1 VSLFDFLD
9 EPFDETG
16 GSSAPES
23 DPTSDPTPGL
33 EPNAEPDPDPEPD
46 PEAVAEPEPE
56 PGAEAEAEAEA
67 EEAEA
72 EPEAEAEAGA
82 EAVSAAAA
90 LVDERPP
97 PPDQDQ
103 REVVRKA
110 LGTTLFVEAGA
121 GSGKSTALVGRVLE
135 LVTTGTAELRS
146 IAAITFTEKA
156 AAELRDRIRQA
167 LERSAE
173 RARQDGETQ
182 IVERCDDA
190 IDQLDGAAI
199 GTLHAFAQRVLAENP
214 IEVQLPPRV
223 EILDEVT
230 SDVQF
235 EQRWSAYLDHLL
247 EDPAMERTLLLLF
260 ATGVKPAALRALA
273 LEFDRNWDLVDER
286 VADQAPE
293 PPELQAALA
302 VALRSV
308 DAATEAAVHCTNAD
322 DKLLLRLHQVAEYAA
337 RLRSTGGELDLLDE
351 LSGNG
356 TAKPPSFRAGNI
368 GSKGNW
374 GCDHKAIQADLAAA
388 GEQLAAV
395 AGDVAQACADRIAAA
410 LRGFTLDAAAARREA
425 GQLAFHDLLVLARQL
440 VRQHAPVRE
449 RLHRRYQRL
458 LLDEFQDTDPI
469 QIEIAV
475 RIAAADPGSDD
486 AGLLAW
492 DEVAVA
498 PGHLFVVGDPKQS
511 IYRFRR
517 ADIGLFLAAKD
528 RYGAAG
534 GLVSLS
540 TNFRTGEP
548 IIGWVNQAFAALM
561 AEPPGV
567 DAPIASQPGYVPLH
581 AVRPGPD
588 VGPAVSVIGR
598 DAVEAGSAGELR
610 AAEAR
615 QVAATIARIQAEG
628 WSVGDP
634 SSATGWRDP
643 KLGDITVLVPARTS
657 LPFLEDA
664 LDAAR
669 IPYRAESSS
678 LVYVSRAVRDLLMA
692 LRAVDDPT
700 DHLAIVSALRSPLF
714 ACGDDDLFR
723 FKVLQRGHWNFASR
737 QPDTVEP
744 GPVPEA
750 LRYLAALHRERHWT
764 SPAEL
769 ADRIA
774 RDRRLFELGF
784 AEGRTRDVWR
794 RLRFVIDQAREWGE
808 ATDGNLREYLRWV
821 ARQSSEGSRVAEAVL
836 PESDDDAVRIM
847 TIHAAKG
854 LEFPITILSGMSTA
868 PQARPSP
875 AQVVFP
881 PAGGVGY
888 RFGKAVSTQE
898 FEDYKPVD
906 EQMAFDE
913 RVRLLYVAATRAKD
927 HLVLSLQRK
936 VRAKAPEPS
945 KRTNAELLLAGCGD
959 GLADLPDAVDADV
972 EAPTIA
978 AAPPP
983 PAPAPFA
990 EWRAE
995 LDAAL
1000 AAGSRPTTVAA
1011 TALTAEGAPDPA
1023 RDEPEADPG
1032 PDPGLIDEHEPV
1044 EAGLQ
1049 KRPRDLDLP
1058 PWLKGRYG
1066 TAVGR
1071 AVHGTLQ
1078 TIDLADPSGLA
1089 GAVAAQCEAESIP
1102 DRAPEVQELV
1112 QAALASPV
1120 IAAATAGPYW
1130 REVYACTPT
1139 PGGRLLEGYIDLL
1152 YRGPEG
1158 MVIVDYKTAA
1168 TNDPDELRR
1177 RVDGYRLQGG
1187 SYALAVRQTT
1197 GEPIA
1202 RVAFAFLTPGGA
1214 VELDLDD
1221 IEAAVGE
1228 VEALVAAGVEQV
1240 TA

>member
-1 VSLFDFLD
+1 MSLFDFLD
-9 EPFDETG
+9 EPFDESG
-16 GSSAPES
+16 G
-23 DPTSDPTPGL
+23 L
-33 EPNAEPDPDPEPD
+33 MDPEP
-46 PEAVAEPEPE
+46 ESAVAEP
-56 PGAEAEAEAEA
+56 A
-67 EEAEA
+67 
-72 EPEAEAEAGA
+72 
-82 EAVSAAAA
+82 
-90 LVDERPP
+90 DERPP

-103 REVVRKA
+103 RDIVRRA
-110 LGTTLFVEAGA
+110 LDRTLFVEAGA

-156 AAELRDRIRQA
+156 AAELRDRIRQE
-167 LERSAE
+167 LERTAE
-173 RARQDGETQ
+173 RARQDRETQ
-182 IVERCDDA
+182 IVERCADA

-235 EQRWSAYLDHLL
+235 EHRWSTYLDHLL
-247 EDPAMERTLLLLF
+247 EDPEMERTLLLLF

-286 VADQAPE
+286 VAAEAPE
-293 PPELQAALA
+293 PPGLQASLEA
-302 VALRSV
+302 ALRAV
-308 DAATEAAVHCTNAD
+308 DQATDAAVHCTNPD
-322 DKLLLRLHQVAEYAA
+322 DKLAARLHTVAEYAA
-337 RLRSTGGELDLLDE
+337 LLRSIDDELDLLDE

-356 TAKPPSFRAGNI
+356 TSKPPSFRAGNI
-368 GSKGNW
+368 GAGKNW
-374 GCDHKAIQADLAAA
+374 GCDHKAIQADLADA
-388 GEQLAAV
+388 GEQLALV
-395 AGDVAQACADRIAAA
+395 AGTVAQACARRIAAA
-410 LRGFTLDAAAARREA
+410 LRSFTLEAAAARREA

-440 VRQHAPVRE
+440 VRQHGSVRE
-449 RLHRRYQRL
+449 RLHRRYQRV

-475 RIAAADPGSDD
+475 RIAAADPGSDG
-486 AGLLAW
+486 AGTLPW
-492 DEVAVA
+492 DEVPVA

-517 ADIGLFLAAKD
+517 ADIGLFLAAKE
-528 RYGAAG
+528 RYGTDG

-548 IIGWVNQAFAALM
+548 IIGWVNEAFARLM
-561 AEPPGV
+561 AEPSGV
-567 DAPIASQPGYVPLH
+567 DAPIASQPDYVPLH
-581 AVRPGPD
+581 AVRPAPE

-598 DAVEAGSAGELR
+598 EPVESGSASELR
-610 AAEAR
+610 SAEAR

-628 WSVGDP
+628 WSVGDASSP
-634 SSATGWRDP
+634 SGWRDP
-643 KLGDITVLVPARTS
+643 RLGDITVLVPARTS

-664 LDAAR
+664 LEAAR

-723 FKVLQRGHWNFASR
+723 FKVLQRGHWNFTSR
-737 QPDTVEP
+737 QPESVEP
-744 GPVPEA
+744 GPVVDGLA
-750 LRYLAALHRERHWT
+750 YLTALHRERHWT

-808 ATDGNLREYLRWV
+808 ATDGNLREYLQWV
-821 ARQSSEGSRVAEAVL
+821 ARQSNEGSRVAEAVL

-881 PAGGVGY
+881 PSGGVGY

-936 VRAKAPEPS
+936 ERRSAPEPS

-959 GLADLPDAVDADV
+959 RLDSLPDAVEADV
-972 EAPTIA
+972 EAPLATPV
-978 AAPPP
+978 APPA
-983 PAPAPFA
+983 APAPFDQ
-990 EWRAE
+990 WRAE

-1011 TALTAEGAPDPA
+1011 TALTAEGTPDPA
-1023 RDEPEADPG
+1023 RDETTPE
-1032 PDPGLIDEHEPV
+1032 PDPDLGDEPV
-1044 EAGLQ
+1044 APAAHAADDGEPTEAGLQ

-1078 TIDLADPSGLA
+1078 TVDLADPTGLT
-1089 GAVAAQCEAESIP
+1089 GAVAAQCEAESIA
-1102 DRAPEVQELV
+1102 DRAAEVEGLV
-1112 QAALASPV
+1112 RAALASPV

-1130 REVYACTPT
+1130 REVYAGTPT

-1152 YRGPEG
+1152 YRGPDG
-1158 MVIVDYKTAA
+1158 MVVVDYKTAA

-1202 RVAFAFLTPGGA
+1202 RVCFAFLTPAGA

-1221 IEAAVGE
+1221 IEAAIDE
-1228 VEALVAAGVEQV
+1228 VETLVAAGTERV
-1240 TA
+1240 TP

>member
-1 VSLFDFLD
+1 MTLFDFLD
-9 EPFDETG
+9 EP
-16 GSSAPES
+16 A
-23 DPTSDPTPGL
+23 
-33 EPNAEPDPDPEPD
+33 
-46 PEAVAEPEPE
+46 
-56 PGAEAEAEAEA
+56 
-67 EEAEA
+67 
-72 EPEAEAEAGA
+72 
-82 EAVSAAAA
+82 
-90 LVDERPP
+90 P
-97 PPDQDQ
+97 PPDDDQ
-103 REVVRKA
+103 RQIVRTA
-110 LGTTLFVEAGA
+110 LSTTLFVEAGA
-121 GSGKSTALVGRVLE
+121 GSGKSTALVGRVLQ
-135 LVTTGTAELRS
+135 LVTTGTAELRT

-167 LERSAE
+167 LELAAE
-173 RARQDGETQ
+173 AARASGDTTAEG
-182 IVERCDDA
+182 RCADA

-199 GTLHAFAQRVLAENP
+199 GTLHSFAQRLLAENP
-214 IEVQLPPRV
+214 IEVRLPPRV

-235 EQRWSAYLDHLL
+235 EQRWSAYQDHLL

-260 ATGVKPAALRALA
+260 ATGVKPTALRALA
-273 LEFDRNWDLVDER
+273 LEFDRNWDLVEER
-286 VADQAPE
+286 VAPDSPE
-293 PPELQAALA
+293 PPQLPASLEAALRA
-302 VALRSV
+302 V
-308 DAATEAAVHCTNAD
+308 DAACASVAHCTNAD
-322 DKLLLRLHQVAEYAA
+322 DKLAIRLGDIAAYAQHLRAIDD
-337 RLRSTGGELDLLDE
+337 ELDLLDE

-356 TAKPPSFRAGNI
+356 MVKPPSFKAGNL
-368 GSKGNW
+368 GAGKNW
-374 GCDHKAIQADLAAA
+374 GCDHKALQGDLRVA
-388 GEQLAAV
+388 GEQLDAV
-395 AGDVAQACADRIAAA
+395 AGTVAQACAQRIATA
-410 LRGFTLDAAAARREA
+410 LRSFTLDAATARREA

-440 VRQHAPVRE
+440 VRQHPSVRE

-475 RIAAADPGSDD
+475 RIAAAAPGSDD
-486 AGLLAW
+486 AGSLPW
-492 DEVAVA
+492 DQVELA

-517 ADIGLFLAAKD
+517 ADIALFLRAKD
-528 RYGAAG
+528 RYGTG
-534 GLVSLS
+534 DGLVSLS

-548 IIGWVNQAFAALM
+548 IIDWVNQAFGTLM

-567 DAPIASQPGYVPLH
+567 DAPIASQPDYVALH
-581 AVRPGPD
+581 AVRPGPP

-598 DAVEAGSAGELR
+598 SAMTEGTAADLR
-610 AAEAR
+610 SAEAR

-628 WSVGDP
+628 WSIGDP
-634 SSATGWRDP
+634 SSSSGWREP

-678 LVYVSRAVRDLLMA
+678 LVYVSRAVRDLLMT
-692 LRAVDDPT
+692 LRAIDDPT
-700 DHLAIVSALRSPLF
+700 DHLAIVTALRTPLF
-714 ACGDDDLFR
+714 SCGDDDLFR
-723 FKVLQRGHWNFASR
+723 FKVLQRGSFNHLAP

-744 GPVPEA
+744 GPVVSG
-750 LRYLAALHRERHWT
+750 LRYLAARHRERHWT

-769 ADRIA
+769 ADRVA

-794 RLRFVIDQAREWGE
+794 RIRFVIDQAREWGE
-808 ATDGNLREYLRWV
+808 ATDGNLREYLQWV
-821 ARQSSEGSRVAEAVL
+821 TRQSSEGSRVAEAVL
-836 PESDDDAVRIM
+836 PETDDDAVRIM

-854 LEFPITILSGMSTA
+854 LEFPITILSGMSTV

-881 PAGGVGY
+881 PGGGVGY

-898 FEDYKPVD
+898 FEDYKPLD

-913 RVRLLYVAATRAKD
+913 RVRLIYVATTRAKD

-936 VRAKAPEPS
+936 ERRSAPEPS
-945 KRTNAELLLAGCGD
+945 KRTNAELLLTGCGD
-959 GLADLPDAVDADV
+959 RLDHLPDAVDAAV
-972 EAPTIA
+972 EATEVVVA
-978 AAPPP
+978 VPPP
-983 PAPAPFA
+983 PPPPFA

-1000 AAGSRPTTVAA
+1000 AAGSRPTTIAA
-1011 TALTAEGAPDPA
+1011 TALTAEGTPDLA
-1023 RDEPEADPG
+1023 RDEPA
-1032 PDPGLIDEHEPV
+1032 PDDSEHAEDAQSS

-1071 AVHGTLQ
+1071 AVHATLQ
-1078 TIDLADPSGLA
+1078 TIDLAHPADLES
-1089 GAVAAQCEAESIP
+1089 AVAAQCEAEAIV
-1102 DRAPEVQELV
+1102 DRADTVTALV
-1112 QAALASPV
+1112 QAALQSPV
-1120 IAAATAGPYW
+1120 VQAAAAGPHW

-1152 YRGPEG
+1152 HRSSEG

-1168 TNDPDELRR
+1168 TNDPDELAR
-1177 RVDGYRLQGG
+1177 RVDGYRLQGA
-1187 SYALAVRQTT
+1187 SYALTVRQTT

-1202 RVAFAFLTPGGA
+1202 RLTFLFLTPGGA
-1214 VELDLDD
+1214 VEVDLDD
-1221 IEAAVGE
+1221 IEAAISE
-1228 VEALVAAGVEQV
+1228 VEALVAAGAEQL
-1240 TA
+1240 A

>member
-9 EPFDETG
+9 EPFDEATTQRDPAS
-16 GSSAPES
+16 GSGSPAAAP
-23 DPTSDPTPGL
+23 
-33 EPNAEPDPDPEPD
+33 
-46 PEAVAEPEPE
+46 
-56 PGAEAEAEAEA
+56 
-67 EEAEA
+67 
-72 EPEAEAEAGA
+72 
-82 EAVSAAAA
+82 SAAS
-90 LVDERPP
+90 DDRPP
-97 PPDQDQ
+97 PPDQHQ
-103 REVVRKA
+103 REVVRTA
-110 LGTTLFVEAGA
+110 LARTLFVEAGA
-121 GSGKSTALVGRVLE
+121 GSGKSTALVGRVLQ

-156 AAELRDRIRQA
+156 AAELRDRIRQE
-167 LERSAE
+167 LERTAE
-173 RARQDGETQ
+173 RARQDDEPH
-182 IVERCDDA
+182 IVERCGDA

-247 EDPAMERTLLLLF
+247 EDPAMQRTLLLLF
-260 ATGVKPAALRALA
+260 AAGVKPTALRALA
-273 LEFDRNWDLVDER
+273 VEFDRNWDLVAER
-286 VADQAPE
+286 VPDHAPE
-293 PPELQAALA
+293 PPELGSALDAALR
-302 VALRSV
+302 LV
-308 DAATEAAVHCTNAD
+308 DAATESAVHCTKPD
-322 DKLLLRLHQVAEYAA
+322 DKLVLRLHQVAEYVAH
-337 RLRSTGGELDLLDE
+337 LRTIPDELDLLDE

-356 TAKPPSFRAGNI
+356 ATKPPSFRAGNL
-368 GSKGNW
+368 GAKGNW
-374 GCDHKAIQADLAAA
+374 GCDHKAIQADLAEA

-395 AGDVAQACADRIAAA
+395 SGTVAQACARRVAAA

-425 GQLAFHDLLVLARQL
+425 GELAFHDLLVLARQL
-440 VRQHAPVRE
+440 VRQHPSVRE

-475 RIAAADPGSDD
+475 RIAAADPASDAAGS
-486 AGLLAW
+486 LPW
-492 DEVAVA
+492 QEVDIA

-517 ADIGLFLAAKD
+517 ADISLFLAAKD
-528 RYGAAG
+528 RYAIDD
-534 GLVSLS
+534 GLVTLS
-540 TNFRTGEP
+540 TNFRTGAP
-548 IIGWVNQAFAALM
+548 VIDWVNHAFGTLM
-561 AEPPGV
+561 DEPPGV
-567 DAPIASQPGYVPLH
+567 DAPIASQPDYVPLH
-581 AVRPGPD
+581 PVRPGPEI
-588 VGPAVSVIGR
+588 GPAVSVIGR
-598 DAVEAGSAGELR
+598 EAIPEGSASDLR
-610 AAEAR
+610 ASEAR
-615 QVAATIARIQAEG
+615 QVAATIARIQTER

-634 SSATGWRDP
+634 SSPTGWRDP

-664 LDAAR
+664 LEAAR

-678 LVYVSRAVRDLLMA
+678 LVYVSRSVRDLLMA
-692 LRAVDDPT
+692 LRSIDDPT
-700 DHLAIVSALRSPLF
+700 DHLAIVSTLRSPLF

-723 FKVLQRGHWNFASR
+723 FKVLQRGHWNFNAR
-737 QPDTVEP
+737 QPETVEP
-744 GPVPEA
+744 GPVLDA
-750 LRYLAALHRERHWT
+750 LTYLATLHRERHWT

-769 ADRIA
+769 ADRVA

-808 ATDGNLREYLRWV
+808 ATDGNLREYLQWV
-821 ARQSSEGSRVAEAVL
+821 VRQSSEGSRVAEAVL

-881 PAGGVGY
+881 PTGGVGY

-898 FEDYKPVD
+898 FEDFKPID

-913 RVRLLYVAATRAKD
+913 RVRLLYVATTRAKD

-936 VRAKAPEPS
+936 VRRSAPEPS

-959 GLADLPDAVDADV
+959 QLDQLPDAVEADI

-978 AAPPP
+978 AAAPPDP
-983 PAPAPFA
+983 PAPFE

-1000 AAGSRPTTVAA
+1000 VAGSRPTTVAA
-1011 TALTAEGAPDPA
+1011 TALTAEGTHDPA
-1023 RDEPEADPG
+1023 RDEPEQTDADDG
-1032 PDPGLIDEHEPV
+1032 GASQEAGAVDEADPV
-1044 EAGLQ
+1044 EAGLH

-1078 TIDLADPSGLA
+1078 TVDLADPVGLA
-1089 GAVAAQCEAESIP
+1089 GAVAAQCEAEAIP
-1102 DRAPEVQELV
+1102 DRTAEVEGLV

-1120 IAAATAGPYW
+1120 VRAATAGPYW

-1152 YRGPEG
+1152 YRTAEG

-1168 TNDPDELRR
+1168 TNDPDELAR
-1177 RVDGYRLQGG
+1177 RVDDYRLQGA
-1187 SYALAVRQTT
+1187 SYALTVRATT
-1197 GEPIA
+1197 GEPVH
-1202 RVAFAFLTPGGA
+1202 RVVFAFLTPAGA

-1228 VEALVAAGVEQV
+1228 VEALVTAGAEQV

>member
-1 VSLFDFLD
+1 VSLFDYLD
-9 EPFDETG
+9 EPFDETAG
-16 GSSAPES
+16 GLMPS
-23 DPTSDPTPGL
+23 
-33 EPNAEPDPDPEPD
+33 
-46 PEAVAEPEPE
+46 EPEPE
-56 PGAEAEAEAEA
+56 P
-67 EEAEA
+67 
-72 EPEAEAEAGA
+72 EPD
-82 EAVSAAAA
+82 AASGVVERATDDVA
-90 LVDERPP
+90 PVVPERPP

-110 LGTTLFVEAGA
+110 LDRTLFVEAGA

-156 AAELRDRIRQA
+156 AAELRDRIRQE
-167 LERSAE
+167 LERTAE

-182 IVERCDDA
+182 IVERCADA

-235 EQRWSAYLDHLL
+235 EQRWSAYLDRLL
-247 EDPAMERTLLLLF
+247 EDPSMERTLLLLF

-286 VADQAPE
+286 VPAEAPE
-293 PPELQAALA
+293 PPELRASLEAALR
-302 VALRSV
+302 LV
-308 DAATEAAVHCTNAD
+308 DAATESAVHCTKPD
-322 DKLLLRLHQVAEYAA
+322 DKLVLRLHQVAEYAA
-337 RLRSTGGELDLLDE
+337 LLRTIDDELDLLDE
-351 LSGNG
+351 LSGTG
-356 TAKPPSFRAGNI
+356 TTKPPSFRAGNL
-368 GSKGNW
+368 GAKGNW

-388 GEQLAAV
+388 GEQLALV
-395 AGDVAQACADRIAAA
+395 AGTVAQACARRVAAA

-440 VRQHAPVRE
+440 VRQHGSVRE

-475 RIAAADPGSDD
+475 RIASAAPGADD
-486 AGLLAW
+486 AGSLPW
-492 DEVAVA
+492 DEVPVA

-528 RYGAAG
+528 RYGEGG

-540 TNFRTGEP
+540 TNFRTGQP
-548 IIGWVNQAFAALM
+548 IIGWVNQAFATLM

-567 DAPIASQPGYVPLH
+567 DSPLASQPDYVPLH

-598 DAVEAGSAGELR
+598 EAVEEGSAGELR

-615 QVAATIARIQAEG
+615 QVAATIARIQTEG
-628 WSVGDP
+628 WSVGDH
-634 SSATGWRDP
+634 SSPTGWRDP

-664 LDAAR
+664 LEAAR

-744 GPVPEA
+744 GPVTDGLA
-750 LRYLAALHRERHWT
+750 YLATLHRERHWT

-808 ATDGNLREYLRWV
+808 ATDGNLREYLQWV

-881 PAGGVGY
+881 PSSGVGY
-888 RFGKAVSTQE
+888 RFGKAVATQE
-898 FEDYKPVD
+898 FEDFKPVD

-945 KRTNAELLLAGCGD
+945 KRTNAELLLAGCAD
-959 GLADLPDAVDADV
+959 QLDDLPDAVEADV
-972 EAPTIA
+972 EAPTVAA
-978 AAPPP
+978 AAPPAP
-983 PAPAPFA
+983 PPPFDQ
-990 EWRAE
+990 WRAD

-1011 TALTAEGAPDPA
+1011 TALTAEGTPDLA
-1023 RDEPEADPG
+1023 RDEPEAE
-1032 PDPGLIDEHEPV
+1032 PDPLDEADPSEARDRRRPAAPSGSPVGDEPEPV

-1078 TIDLADPSGLA
+1078 TIDLADPAGLT

-1102 DRAPEVQELV
+1102 DRAAEVEGLV
-1112 QAALASPV
+1112 RAALASPV
-1120 IAAATAGPYW
+1120 IAAATDGPHW

-1152 YRGPEG
+1152 YRSPDG

-1168 TNDPDELRR
+1168 TDDPAELRR

-1202 RVAFAFLTPGGA
+1202 RVTFAFLTPAGA

-1221 IEAAVGE
+1221 VDGAIGE
-1228 VEALVAAGVEQV
+1228 VEALVAAGAERV

>member
-1 VSLFDFLD
+1 VTLFDFLD
-9 EPFDETG
+9 EPDDEAGTPAG
-16 GSSAPES
+16 G
-23 DPTSDPTPGL
+23 
-33 EPNAEPDPDPEPD
+33 AEPAQPGQPD
-46 PEAVAEPEPE
+46 
-56 PGAEAEAEAEA
+56 
-67 EEAEA
+67 
-72 EPEAEAEAGA
+72 
-82 EAVSAAAA
+82 AAAPA
-90 LVDERPP
+90 QERPA

-103 REVVRKA
+103 RDIVRQA
-110 LGTTLFVEAGA
+110 LGATLFVEAGA

-135 LVTTGTAELRS
+135 LVTTDTAQLQH

-156 AAELRDRIRQA
+156 AAELRDRIRQE
-167 LERSAE
+167 LERTAE
-173 RARQDGETQ
+173 QARTAGEAQ
-182 IVERCDDA
+182 VAARCDDA

-199 GTLHAFAQRVLAENP
+199 GTLHAFAQRILAENP

-223 EILDEVT
+223 EIVDEVT

-247 EDPAMERTLLLLF
+247 EDPAMQRTLLLLF
-260 ATGVKPAALRALA
+260 AAGVKPTALRALA
-273 LEFDRNWDLVDER
+273 TAFDRNWDLVAER
-286 VADQAPE
+286 VPEHAPE
-293 PPELQAALA
+293 PPELGAALDA
-302 VALRSV
+302 ALRTV
-308 DAATEAAVHCTNAD
+308 DAATEAAVHCTKPD
-322 DKLLLRLHQVAEYAA
+322 DKLALRLHEVAAYVEH
-337 RLRSTGGELDLLDE
+337 LRAIPDELDLLDE

-356 TAKPPSFRAGNI
+356 TAKPPSFRAGNL
-368 GSKGNW
+368 GAKGNW

-388 GEQLAAV
+388 GEQLALV
-395 AGDVAQACADRIAAA
+395 AGTVAQACARRVAAA
-410 LRGFTLDAAAARREA
+410 LRTFTLDAAAARREA
-425 GQLAFHDLLVLARQL
+425 GELAFHDLLVLARQL
-440 VRQHAPVRE
+440 VRQHASVRE

-475 RIAAADPGSDD
+475 RIAAADPASDD
-486 AGLLAW
+486 AGSQPW
-492 DEVAVA
+492 DEVPVA
-498 PGHLFVVGDPKQS
+498 PGRLFVVGDPKQS

-517 ADIGLFLAAKD
+517 ADIGLFLHAKD
-528 RYGAAG
+528 RYGADG
-534 GLVSLS
+534 GLVTLS
-540 TNFRTGEP
+540 TNFRTGAP
-548 IIGWVNQAFAALM
+548 IIEWVNHAFAALM

-567 DAPIASQPGYVPLH
+567 DAPLASQPDYVPLH
-581 AVRPGPD
+581 AVRPAPPT
-588 VGPAVSVIGR
+588 GPAVSILGR
-598 DAVEAGSAGELR
+598 TAVAEGTAAELR

-615 QVAATIARIQAEG
+615 QVAGAIARIATER

-634 SSATGWRDP
+634 ASPSGWRDP

-664 LDAAR
+664 LDAAG

-692 LRAVDDPT
+692 LRAIDDPT
-700 DHLAIVSALRSPLF
+700 DHLAIVSTLRSPLF

-723 FKVLQRGHWNFASR
+723 FKVLQGGTWNFLAHQR
-737 QPDTVEP
+737 DAVEP
-744 GPVPEA
+744 GPVVDG
-750 LRYLAALHRERHWT
+750 LRYLAARHRDRHWT

-769 ADRIA
+769 ADRVA

-808 ATDGNLREYLRWV
+808 ATDGNLREYLQWV

-881 PAGGVGY
+881 PDGSVGY
-888 RFGKAVSTQE
+888 RFGKAVATQE
-898 FEDYKPVD
+898 FEDFKPLD

-927 HLVLSLQRK
+927 HLVLSVQRK
-936 VRAKAPEPS
+936 ERRSAPEPS
-945 KRTNAELLLAGCGD
+945 KRTNAELLVAGCGD
-959 GLADLPDAVDADV
+959 LLDALPDAVDAGV
-972 EAPTIA
+972 EAPRVSA
-978 AAPPP
+978 PAPP
-983 PAPAPFA
+983 AEPAPFA
-990 EWRAE
+990 TWRAA

-1011 TALTAEGAPDPA
+1011 TALTAEGTPDPA
-1023 RDEPEADPG
+1023 RDEPDEAEVAPG
-1032 PDPGLIDEHEPV
+1032 TEPATHPATDGPPGDEAASAGTAEDGQPP
-1044 EAGLQ
+1044 EAGLH

-1078 TIDLADPSGLA
+1078 TIDLAEPVGLA
-1089 GAVAAQCEAESIP
+1089 GAAAAQCEAEAIP
-1102 DRAPEVQELV
+1102 DRTAEVEELV
-1112 QAALASPV
+1112 RAALASPV
-1120 IAAATAGPYW
+1120 VAAATAGPYW

-1152 YRGPEG
+1152 YRTADG

-1168 TNDPDELRR
+1168 TADPSELAR
-1177 RVDGYRLQGG
+1177 RVEGYRLQGA
-1187 SYALAVRQTT
+1187 SYALAVRATT
-1197 GEPIA
+1197 GEA
-1202 RVAFAFLTPGGA
+1202 VHRVVFAFLTPAGA

-1221 IEAAVGE
+1221 VEGAIGE
-1228 VEALVAAGVEQV
+1228 VNALVGAGVEQV
-1240 TA
+1240 TT

>member
-1 VSLFDFLD
+1 MS
-9 EPFDETG
+9 PARA
-16 GSSAPES
+16 S
-23 DPTSDPTPGL
+23 
-33 EPNAEPDPDPEPD
+33 
-46 PEAVAEPEPE
+46 
-56 PGAEAEAEAEA
+56 
-67 EEAEA
+67 
-72 EPEAEAEAGA
+72 
-82 EAVSAAAA
+82 
-90 LVDERPP
+90 RPS

-103 REVVRKA
+103 RDIVHQA

-121 GSGKSTALVGRVLE
+121 GSGKSTALVGRVLQ
-135 LVTTGTAELRS
+135 LITTGATELRS

-167 LERSAE
+167 LERAAE
-173 RARQDGETQ
+173 QARTDGDGTTAG
-182 IVERCDDA
+182 RCADA

-199 GTLHAFAQRVLAENP
+199 GTLHAFAQRLLAENP

-235 EQRWSAYLDHLL
+235 EQRWSAYQDRLL

-260 ATGVKPAALRALA
+260 ATGVKPVALRALA
-273 LEFDRNWDLVDER
+273 LEFDRNWDLVAER
-286 VADQAPE
+286 VPATAPE
-293 PPELQAALA
+293 PPQIHDRLEAALA
-302 VALRSV
+302 SV
-308 DAATEAAVHCTNAD
+308 DAACASLAHCTD
-322 DKLLLRLHQVAEYAA
+322 TGDKLADRLGQITEYATA
-337 RLRSTGGELDLLDE
+337 LRKMDDELDLLDE
-351 LSGNG
+351 LSGVG
-356 TAKPPSFRAGNI
+356 AIKPPSFSVGNI
-368 GSKGNW
+368 GAKGKW
-374 GCDHKAIQADLAAA
+374 ACDVPTLRAEVRAA
-388 GEQLAAV
+388 GDQLEAV
-395 AGDVAQACADRIAAA
+395 KGEVAQACAKRIAAA
-410 LRGFTLDAAAARREA
+410 MRSFTLDAAAARREA

-440 VRQHAPVRE
+440 VRQHPSVRE

-475 RIAAADPGSDD
+475 RIAAAQPGSDD
-486 AGLLAW
+486 AGSLPW
-492 DEVAVA
+492 DQVEVA

-517 ADIGLFLAAKD
+517 ADIRLFLDAKD
-528 RYGAAG
+528 RYGAHD
-534 GLVSLS
+534 GLVTLS

-548 IIGWVNQAFAALM
+548 IIRWVNHAFQALM
-561 AEPPGV
+561 SEPPGV
-567 DAPIASQPGYVPLH
+567 DSVFASQPDYVPLH
-581 AVRPGPD
+581 AVRPGPR
-588 VGPAVSVIGR
+588 VGPAVSVLGR
-598 DAVEAGSAGELR
+598 EPLTEGSAGDLR

-615 QVAATIARIQAEG
+615 QVAATVARIQAEG
-628 WSVGDP
+628 WSVGDE
-634 SSATGWRDP
+634 SADSGWREP

-664 LDAAR
+664 LESAG

-692 LRAVDDPT
+692 LRAIDDPT
-700 DHLAIVSALRSPLF
+700 DQLAIVSALRSPLF

-723 FKVLQRGHWNFASR
+723 FKVLQHGTFNHLAR

-744 GPVPEA
+744 GPVLDA
-750 LRYLAALHRERHWT
+750 LTYLATLHRERHFT

-769 ADRIA
+769 ADRVA

-808 ATDGNLREYLRWV
+808 ATDGNLREYLQWV

-868 PQARPSP
+868 PQSWPSP

-881 PAGGVGY
+881 SGGGVGY

-898 FEDYKPVD
+898 FEDWKPID

-913 RVRLLYVAATRAKD
+913 RVRLLYVACTRAKD

-936 VRAKAPEPS
+936 ARRSAPEPS
-945 KRTNAELLLAGCGD
+945 KRTNAELLLAGTGD
-959 GLADLPDAVDADV
+959 LLDQLPDAVAPEV
-972 EAPTIA
+972 EVA
-978 AAPPP
+978 AVFPASPPSP
-983 PAPAPFA
+983 PLPFDQ
-990 EWRAE
+990 WRAE

-1000 AAGSRPTTVAA
+1000 VAGSRPTTIAA
-1011 TALTAEGAPDPA
+1011 TALTAEGTPDLA
-1023 RDEPEADPG
+1023 RDEPTDADAGGG
-1032 PDPGLIDEHEPV
+1032 PLDAPPHQAPSDQAPSDQAQADEGQPA

-1078 TIDLADPSGLA
+1078 TIDLAHPAGLT
-1089 GAVAAQCEAESIP
+1089 GAVAAQCEAEAITE
-1102 DRAPEVQELV
+1102 RAAEVEALV
-1112 QAALASPV
+1112 RAALTSPV
-1120 IAAATAGPYW
+1120 IAAATAGPHW

-1152 YRGPEG
+1152 YRTPAG

-1168 TNDPDELRR
+1168 TDDPDELAR
-1177 RVDGYRLQGG
+1177 RVEGYRLQGA
-1187 SYALAVRQTT
+1187 SYALVVGETT

-1202 RVAFAFLTPGGA
+1202 RVCFAFLTPNGA
-1214 VELDLDD
+1214 VEVDLTD
-1221 IEAAVGE
+1221 IEAAIGE
-1228 VEALVAAGVEQV
+1228 VNALVAAGVEQV
-1240 TA
+1240 TV

>member
-1 VSLFDFLD
+1 M
-9 EPFDETG
+9 T
-16 GSSAPES
+16 
-23 DPTSDPTPGL
+23 
-33 EPNAEPDPDPEPD
+33 
-46 PEAVAEPEPE
+46 
-56 PGAEAEAEAEA
+56 
-67 EEAEA
+67 
-72 EPEAEAEAGA
+72 
-82 EAVSAAAA
+82 
-90 LVDERPP
+90 

-103 REVVRKA
+103 RLIISQA
-110 LGTTLFVEAGA
+110 LDTTLFVEAGA
-121 GSGKSTALVGRVLE
+121 GSGKSTALVGRVLQ

-156 AAELRDRIRQA
+156 AAELRDRIRQK
-167 LERSAE
+167 LEQQAE
-173 RARQDGETQ
+173 AARTGGDT
-182 IVERCDDA
+182 VVAVRCADA

-199 GTLHAFAQRVLAENP
+199 GTLHAFAQRLLAENP
-214 IEVQLPPRV
+214 IEVELPPRI

-235 EQRWSAYLDHLL
+235 EQRWATYQDHLL

-273 LEFDRNWDLVDER
+273 VEFDRNWDLVDER
-286 VADQAPE
+286 VRPHE
-293 PPELQAALA
+293 PDPPQLS
-302 VALRSV
+302 VALTRALGALDRV
-308 DAATEAAVHCTNAD
+308 TQEVAACTNPD
-322 DKLLLRLHQVAEYAA
+322 DKLAQ
-337 RLRSTGGELDLLDE
+337 RLRHVSDFAENLRQIPDELDLLDC
-351 LSGNG
+351 LSGTG
-356 TAKPPSFRAGNI
+356 EVTAPSFKAGNI
-368 GSKGNW
+368 GAKANW
-374 GCDHKAIQADLAAA
+374 GCDHKAIQADLKAA
-388 GEQLAAV
+388 GDELDAV
-395 AGDVAQACADRIAAA
+395 KGTVAEACAKRVGSA
-410 LRGFTLDAAAARREA
+410 LRSFTLDAAIARREA

-440 VRQHAPVRE
+440 VSTHAPVRE
-449 RLHRRYQRL
+449 RLHRRYQRI

-475 RIAAADPGSDD
+475 RIAAARPAEAQSGS
-486 AGLLAW
+486 LPW
-492 DEVAVA
+492 HEVEVA

-517 ADIGLFLAAKD
+517 ADIALFLHAKR
-528 RYGAAG
+528 RYGDNG
-534 GLVSLS
+534 GLVTLS

-548 IIGWVNQAFAALM
+548 IIAWVNQAFSTLM
-561 AEPPGV
+561 AEGSSL
-567 DAPIASQPGYVPLH
+567 PIVSQPEYVPLH
-581 AVRPGPD
+581 AVRPGPPT
-588 VGPAVSVIGR
+588 GPAVSVIGR
-598 DAVEAGSAGELR
+598 TEQADGNAGELR
-610 AAEAR
+610 SAEAR
-615 QVAATIARIQAEG
+615 QVAATIARIRSEA
-628 WSVGDP
+628 WSVDDGNG
-634 SSATGWRDP
+634 GWKDP

-664 LDAAR
+664 LEAAG
-669 IPYRAESSS
+669 IAYRAESSS
-678 LVYVSRAVRDLLMA
+678 LVYVSRAVRDLLMTM
-692 LRAVDDPT
+692 RAIDDPT
-700 DHLAIVSALRSPLF
+700 DHLAVVSALRSPLF

-723 FKVLQRGHWNFASR
+723 HKVLQRGTWNHLAP

-744 GPVPEA
+744 GPVRDG
-750 LRYLAALHRERHWT
+750 LIYLAAQHRERHWI

-769 ADRIA
+769 ADRVA

-808 ATDGNLREYLRWV
+808 ATDGNLREYLQWV

-868 PQARPSP
+868 PQSRPSP

-881 PAGGVGY
+881 PGSGVGY
-888 RFGKAVSTQE
+888 KFASAVTTQE
-898 FEDYKPVD
+898 FEDYKPID

-936 VRAKAPEPS
+936 ARAKPPEPA
-945 KRTNAELLLAGCGD
+945 KRTNAELLLAGTGD
-959 GLADLPDAVDADV
+959 QLSLLPDAVAPDV
-972 EAPTIA
+972 EPTPLA
-978 AAPPP
+978 AVEPPL
-983 PAPAPFA
+983 APAPFE

-1000 AAGSRPTTVAA
+1000 TAGSRPTTVAA
-1011 TALTAEGAPDPA
+1011 TALTAEGTPDPA
-1023 RDEPEADPG
+1023 HDEPM
-1032 PDPGLIDEHEPV
+1032 
-1044 EAGLQ
+1044 AGLQ

-1071 AVHGTLQ
+1071 AVHATLQ
-1078 TIDLADPSGLA
+1078 TIDLANAADLVGLA
-1089 GAVAAQCEAESIP
+1089 GAVAAQCEAEAIV
-1102 DRAPEVQELV
+1102 DRVPEVGALV
-1112 QAALASPV
+1112 QMALASPV
-1120 IAAATAGPYW
+1120 VAAATGSPFW

-1152 YRGPEG
+1152 YRTPNG

-1177 RVDGYRLQGG
+1177 RVEGYRLQGG

-1202 RVAFAFLTPGGA
+1202 RVCFAFLTPGGA

-1221 IEAAVGE
+1221 VEAAISE
-1228 VEALVAAGVEQV
+1228 VESLVNAGAEQV
-1240 TA
+1240 TT

>member
-1 VSLFDFLD
+1 MSLFDFLD
-9 EPFDETG
+9 EPFDDTAG
-16 GSSAPES
+16 RLA
-23 DPTSDPTPGL
+23 
-33 EPNAEPDPDPEPD
+33 DPEPGPAD
-46 PEAVAEPEPE
+46 AEPAHPE
-56 PGAEAEAEAEA
+56 TGA
-67 EEAEA
+67 
-72 EPEAEAEAGA
+72 AGP
-82 EAVSAAAA
+82 
-90 LVDERPP
+90 VDERPP

-103 REVVRKA
+103 RDIVRDA
-110 LGTTLFVEAGA
+110 LHRTLFVEAGA

-135 LVTTGTAELRS
+135 LITTGTAELRS

-167 LERSAE
+167 LERRAE
-173 RARQDGETQ
+173 AARADGDGLIAQ
-182 IVERCDDA
+182 RCVDA

-247 EDPAMERTLLLLF
+247 EDPDMQRTLLLLF

-286 VADQAPE
+286 VAADAPE
-293 PPELQAALA
+293 PPELRASLDAALA
-302 VALRSV
+302 AV
-308 DAATEAAVHCTNAD
+308 DAATEAAAHCTNPD
-322 DKLLLRLHQVAEYAA
+322 DKLLARLHLVAAYAA
-337 RLRSTGGELDLLDE
+337 ELRTITDELDLLDQ

-356 TAKPPSFRAGNI
+356 TTKPPSFRAGNL
-368 GSKGNW
+368 GAKGNW
-374 GCDHKAIQADLAAA
+374 GCDHKAVQADLAAA
-388 GEQLAAV
+388 GEQLDQV
-395 AGDVAQACADRIAAA
+395 AGTVAQACAQRIAAA
-410 LRGFTLDAAAARREA
+410 LRTFTLEAAAARREA

-440 VRQHAPVRE
+440 VRQHGTVRE

-475 RIAAADPGSDD
+475 RIAAADPGSAD
-486 AGLLAW
+486 AGDRPW
-492 DEVAVA
+492 HEVDVA

-528 RYGAAG
+528 RYGPDG

-548 IIGWVNQAFAALM
+548 IIGWVNQAFATLL

-567 DAPIASQPGYVPLH
+567 DAAIASQPDYVPLH
-581 AVRPGPD
+581 AVRPAPP

-598 DAVEAGSAGELR
+598 EAVEGGKAAELR
-610 AAEAR
+610 TAEAH
-615 QVAATIARIQAEG
+615 QVAATVARIQAEG
-628 WSVGDP
+628 WSVGDA
-634 SSATGWRDP
+634 STDTGWRAP
-643 KLGDITVLVPARTS
+643 RLGDITVLVPARTS

-664 LDAAR
+664 LEAAG

-692 LRAVDDPT
+692 LRAIDDPT

-723 FKVLQRGHWNFASR
+723 FKALQRGHWNYTSP

-744 GPVPEA
+744 GPVA
-750 LRYLAALHRERHWT
+750 DGLAYLAARHRDRHWT

-769 ADRIA
+769 ADRVA

-808 ATDGNLREYLRWV
+808 ATDGNLREYLQWV
-821 ARQSSEGSRVAEAVL
+821 VRQSSEGSRVAEAVL

-847 TIHAAKG
+847 TIHGAKG
-854 LEFPITILSGMSTA
+854 LEFPITILSGMSTS

-888 RFGKAVSTQE
+888 RFGKAVATQE
-898 FEDYKPVD
+898 FEDFKPVD

-927 HLVLSLQRK
+927 HLVLSLQRR
-936 VRAKAPEPS
+936 VRSRAPEPS
-945 KRTNAELLLAGCGD
+945 KRTNAELLLAGCGS
-959 GLADLPDAVDADV
+959 GLDDLPDAVAADV
-972 EAPTIA
+972 EVAPLAVPVPPT
-978 AAPPP
+978 APV
-983 PAPAPFA
+983 PFDA
-990 EWRAE
+990 WRAQR
-995 LDAAL
+995 DAAL

-1011 TALTAEGAPDPA
+1011 TALTAEGAPDLA
-1023 RDEPEADPG
+1023 RDEPEPE
-1032 PDPGLIDEHEPV
+1032 PDPDDEPTPSAPTAEPG

-1078 TIDLADPSGLA
+1078 TIDLAHPVGLD

-1102 DRAPEVQELV
+1102 ERAAAVGELV
-1112 QAALASPV
+1112 RAALGSPV

-1152 YRGPEG
+1152 YRTPDG

-1168 TNDPDELRR
+1168 TDDRAELLRR
-1177 RVDGYRLQGG
+1177 VEGYRLQGG
-1187 SYALAVRQTT
+1187 SYALAVGQTT
-1197 GEPIA
+1197 GERIA
-1202 RVAFAFLTPGGA
+1202 RVVFAFLTPAGA
-1214 VELDLDD
+1214 VELELTDV
-1221 IEAAVGE
+1221 EAAVGE
-1228 VEALVAAGVEQV
+1228 VEALVAAGAEQV